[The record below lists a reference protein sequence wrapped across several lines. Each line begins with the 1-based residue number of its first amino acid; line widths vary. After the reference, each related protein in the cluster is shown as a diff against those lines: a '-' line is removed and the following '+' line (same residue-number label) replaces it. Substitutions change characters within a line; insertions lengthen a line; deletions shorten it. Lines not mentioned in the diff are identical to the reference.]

1 MLSEFAFELAASN
14 IRFGSGA
21 TREVGADIADL
32 RLKSALVFTDPN
44 LRNLPPVSAA
54 LESLGANGIAFRL
67 YDRCASNRATNL
79 LLKRLDSP
87 PSCLSAPSKNQA
99 ALSGCRLA
107 APTKARDLCVERALA
122 ASPHEAVNEPQ
133 SRSALV
139 RRPAGG
145 RTPKQLTSKKD
156 ALRSTH

>member
-54 LESLGANGIAFRL
+54 LESLEANGIAFRL
-67 YDRCASNRATNL
+67 YDRVRVEPSDQSLAEASAIRL
-79 LLKRLDSP
+79 IKRLRRSRGRRWRIGDRYGEGSEP
-87 PSCLSAPSKNQA
+87 LCV
-99 ALSGCRLA
+99 LSGRL
-107 APTKARDLCVERALA
+107 T
-122 ASPHEAVNEPQ
+122 
-133 SRSALV
+133 
-139 RRPAGG
+139 
-145 RTPKQLTSKKD
+145 
-156 ALRSTH
+156 